1 MKKIIICLFILSS
14 VFSINAQTPTV
25 TIGCVGG
32 GTACFMVNSDVI
44 IDYGAIT
51 ANVPSGYS
59 ASFVWKAEPATA
71 FNTENPNLD
80 VYGVN
85 WMNKPNNPARKVKV
99 KATFT
104 KANSTTYTD
113 STEKIVVV
121 KHIAPITSMT
131 ISGATPG
138 TLSNSGLSTEL
149 PCGTQPITISVPTPI
164 TDPVQP
170 VTYIWTLPNGWSGSS
185 TTNSINVSPTA
196 GDNGN
201 LSVVAKRTDG
211 NVVQSFYVSI
221 SRASAQSSATPNIE
235 TLYSSDIN
243 KVLCAG
249 ESRLFG
255 ANNINNIYNF
265 EWSSSPANVVTFSS
279 PHTMGTFVDG
289 IANSSGG
296 TTLIFTT
303 QSACGFKTSTWD
315 LAVDKPKVDYMTVD
329 GTSYAPLISQS
340 YGCNGALAVIDIAY
354 TANQT
359 GQNYSWQLNGGNGSY
374 YTYNNG
380 TQAVLYA
387 YNDAAFKV
395 IANNRC
401 GNGSQAYFIRYN
413 TCDGYYRMASPN
425 PTQNTVSVQMDQ
437 ALGRD
442 ALVSIRFISDAR
454 SSVVRS
460 FTSDDARRTN
470 HFDKSDHVDF
480 DVSNLPRGTYYLIVE
495 FKEGKSF
502 KETIILN

>member
-1 MKKIIICLFILSS
+1 MYVL
-14 VFSINAQTPTV
+14 NAQNV
-25 TIGCVGG
+25 TIQCN
-32 GTACFMVNSDVI
+32 TPNCFFTDPDPFQTV
-44 IDYGAIT
+44 YF
-51 ANVPSGYS
+51 ANVVNNGKTVS
-59 ASFVWKAEPATA
+59 SFNWTTIPANAVVFPPNSNNNTCILNWKNE
-71 FNTENPNLD
+71 
-80 VYGVN
+80 
-85 WMNKPNNPARKVKV
+85 PNNPVRKIKV
-99 KATFT
+99 VVTFT
-104 KANSTTYTD
+104 DNSTVQNEQFVT
-113 STEKIVVV
+113 V
-121 KHIAPITSMT
+121 KHIAPITSMSVT
-131 ISGATPG
+131 GASPSTVTTSG
-138 TLSNSGLSTEL
+138 SNSEL
-149 PCGTQPITISVPTPI
+149 PCGNQAITISVPTPT
-164 TDPVQP
+164 TDPVQT
-170 VTYIWTLPNGWSGSS
+170 VTYTWSLPSGWSGSS
-185 TTNSINVSPTA
+185 TSNSISVTPPIA
-196 GDNGN
+196 GDGTI
-201 LSVVAKRTDG
+201 SVNAKRSDG
-211 NVVQSFYVSI
+211 AIIRSFAVTL
-221 SRASAQSSATPNIE
+221 SRASAQASVTPQIE
-235 TLYSSDIN
+235 TLYSSDN
-243 KVLCAG
+243 NNVLCAG
-249 ESRLFG
+249 EQRLFG
-255 ANNINNIYNF
+255 ATNINNIYSF
-265 EWSSSPANVVTFSS
+265 AWSSLESNVITFSS
-279 PHTMGTFVDG
+279 PNTMGTYVNG
-289 IANSSGG
+289 LTNSTGG
-296 TTLIFTT
+296 TVLNLTT
-303 QSACGFKTSTWD
+303 TSACGTKVSTWN
-315 LAVDKPKVDYMTVD
+315 LAVDKPKVDQMLVD
-329 GTSYAPLISQS
+329 GDSYAPLISQS

-425 PTQNTVSVQMDQ
+425 PTQNMVSVQMDQ

-460 FTSDDARRTN
+460 FTSDDARQTN

>member
-1 MKKIIICLFILSS
+1 MSACQLSGQTVFIDCGTPNCLNTDPDPHQSTYFANINDLSKTTTNGWMR
-14 VFSINAQTPTV
+14 SINWDITGQVINSDGQTTQTLNVFWANTPNTPTKKV
-25 TIGCVGG
+25 
-32 GTACFMVNSDVI
+32 
-44 IDYGAIT
+44 
-51 ANVPSGYS
+51 
-59 ASFVWKAEPATA
+59 
-71 FNTENPNLD
+71 
-80 VYGVN
+80 
-85 WMNKPNNPARKVKV
+85 RVKV
-99 KATFT
+99 
-104 KANSTTYTD
+104 TYIKMSDTLIIQQ
-113 STEKIVVV
+113 EKVVIV

-131 ISGATPG
+131 VQGANPG
-138 TLSNSGLSTEL
+138 TITTYGSSTQL
-149 PCGTQPITISVPTPI
+149 PCGSQAITISVPTPI
-164 TDPVQP
+164 TDPVQT
-170 VTYIWTLPNGWSGSS
+170 VNYTWSLPSGWSGSS
-185 TTNSINVSPTA
+185 TTNSI
-196 GDNGN
+196 
-201 LSVVAKRTDG
+201 SVTPSVGSDGTISVNAKRSDG
-211 NVVQSFYVSI
+211 TVIRDFSVTL
-221 SRASAQSSATPNIE
+221 SRAAAQASATPNIE
-235 TLYSSDIN
+235 TLYNSDIN

-296 TTLIFTT
+296 TTLILTT

-315 LAVDKPKVDYMTVD
+315 LAVDKPVVEQMLVD
-329 GTSYAPLISQS
+329 GDSYSPLISQS
-340 YGCNGALAVIDIAY
+340 YGCNGALAQIDIAY
-354 TANQT
+354 AYNQT
-359 GQNYSWQLNGGNGSY
+359 GQSFSWQLYGGNGSY
-374 YTYNNG
+374 YTYYNG
-380 TQAVLYA
+380 SQAVLYA

-395 IANNRC
+395 TTINRC
-401 GNGSQAYFIRYN
+401 GNGNQAYFIRYN
-413 TCDGYYRMASPN
+413 TCEGYYRMASPN
-425 PTQNTVSVQMDQ
+425 PTQSTVSVQMDK

-442 ALVSIRFISDAR
+442 ALVSIRLISDAR